1 MFEKTKQFSL
11 EEVAK
16 GDGREGRPVYVV
28 FENTVYDLTDSPLW
42 KKGSHMNMHLS
53 GVDLTDQLAG
63 APHFAEVFTSK
74 RVREVGVLKP
84 EQRSWDLPGL
94 MKLLFRLF
102 PILRRHPHPISAHF
116 PTAYLTTAL
125 LFLLIHFVFGSTTN
139 LNFEIFAFVMLI
151 LGVVSAL
158 LTVGTG
164 FLTLWVNYR
173 SKKTWLVRWKIRL
186 AVTLLATGLLAVI
199 LRASGAVDISFFQW
213 IYHLLILALAL
224 LVMGLGYLGGQMVF
238 PTKPR

>member
-1 MFEKTKQFSL
+1 MSEKIKQFTL

-84 EQRSWDLPGL
+84 EQRSRDLPGL
-94 MKLLFRLF
+94 MKSLFRLF
-102 PILRRHPHPISAHF
+102 PILRRHPHPISVHF
-116 PTAYLTTAL
+116 PTAYLTAAL
-125 LFLLIHFVFGSTTN
+125 LFLLVHLVFGSTPN
-139 LNFEIFAFVMLI
+139 LNFELFAFAMLI
-151 LGVVSAL
+151 LGVVSAVP
-158 LTVGTG
+158 TVATG

-173 SKKTWLVRWKIRL
+173 FKKPWLVRWKIRL
-186 AVTLLATGLLAVI
+186 AVILLVAGFLAVI
-199 LRASGAVDISFFQW
+199 LRASGAVEVPFFQW
-213 IYHLLILALAL
+213 IYHLLVLGLALI
-224 LVMGLGYLGGQMVF
+224 VMGLGYLGGQMVF

>member
-1 MFEKTKQFSL
+1 MSEKPKQFSL

-63 APHFAEVFTSK
+63 APHFAEVFTNK

-84 EQRSWDLPGL
+84 EQRTGDLPKL
-94 MKLLFRLF
+94 MKSLFRLF
-102 PILRRHPHPISAHF
+102 PVLRRHPHPISVHF

-125 LFLLIHFVFGSTTN
+125 LFLLIHLVFGSTTN

-151 LGVVSAL
+151 LGVISAVP
-158 LTVGTG
+158 TVATG
-164 FLTLWVNYR
+164 FLTWWVNYR

-186 AVTLLATGLLAVI
+186 AVTLLVTGLLAVI

-213 IYHLLILALAL
+213 IYHLLILALAS

-238 PTKPR
+238 PTKPH

>member
-102 PILRRHPHPISAHF
+102 PILRRHPHPISTHF

-125 LFLLIHFVFGSTTN
+125 LFLLIHFVFGSTAN

-158 LTVGTG
+158 FTVGTG

>member
-1 MFEKTKQFSL
+1 MSKKTRQFTL
-11 EEVAK
+11 EEVAR
-16 GDGREGRPVYVV
+16 GDGRDGRPVYVV

-63 APHFAEVFTSK
+63 APHFAEVFTSE
-74 RVREVGVLKP
+74 RVKEAGVLKP
-84 EQRSWDLPGL
+84 EQRSKDLPGP

-102 PILRRHPHPISAHF
+102 PILRRHPHPISVHF
-116 PTAYLTTAL
+116 PTAYLTGAF
-125 LFLLIHFVFGSTTN
+125 LFLLIHQVFGSSSN
-139 LNFEIFAFVMLI
+139 LNFELFAFVMLI

-158 LTVGTG
+158 PTIGTG

-173 SKKTWLVRWKIRL
+173 FKKTWLVRWKIRL
-186 AVTLLATGLLAVI
+186 ALILLAAGFLAII
-199 LRASGAVDISFFQW
+199 LRASGAVEMAFFQW
-213 IYHLLILALAL
+213 VYFILLLVLAL

-238 PTKPR
+238 PTRPR